1 MERVGIANNSD
12 YDLLW
17 EFREELCMFMIKLED
32 PLFDTVK
39 MLVYRM
45 WLTERFVDLI
55 PLIEQNKVLA

>member
-1 MERVGIANNSD
+1 
-12 YDLLW
+12 
-17 EFREELCMFMIKLED
+17 MFMIKLED